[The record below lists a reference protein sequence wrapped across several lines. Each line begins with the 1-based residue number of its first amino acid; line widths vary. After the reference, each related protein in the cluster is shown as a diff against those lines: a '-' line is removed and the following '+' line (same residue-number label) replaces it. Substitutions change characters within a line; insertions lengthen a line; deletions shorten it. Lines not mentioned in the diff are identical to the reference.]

1 MVTELATDT
10 LKEELKTNKKVLV
23 QYSAGWCGNCR
34 IMKPKFKKMSSENE
48 SMHFLMVDAEKNPN
62 SRKLADVSNLPTFAF
77 FNKGKLINEVQ
88 TNKADLLLNFVDE
101 ASNY

>member
-34 IMKPKFKKMSSENE
+34 IMNCLLYTS
-48 SMHFLMVDAEKNPN
+48 DA
-62 SRKLADVSNLPTFAF
+62 AD
-77 FNKGKLINEVQ
+77 E
-88 TNKADLLLNFVDE
+88 
-101 ASNY
+101 